1 MLIPVLWTDCECFKK
16 ITDCRGRLVGS
27 LIWTSGWT
35 ALLTHRPSVGVCMCV
50 MCFSVAVCVQ
60 KVVMIGGNDSFVH
73 IRLKNVFV
81 WVDIDLSDTNTLSVF
96 FIVNKWQE
104 IGYIRT
110 HRVPVGCKDILNAN
124 YMRLRSHTHA
134 ESGSMRRAP
143 SQEPLNSPPS
153 LHVKQWKPYWKNT
166 LT

>member
-1 MLIPVLWTDCECFKK
+1 M
-16 ITDCRGRLVGS
+16 
-27 LIWTSGWT
+27 
-35 ALLTHRPSVGVCMCV
+35 GVCIRV

-153 LHVKQWKPYWKNT
+153 LHVKQWKPY
-166 LT
+166 

>member
-1 MLIPVLWTDCECFKK
+1 M
-16 ITDCRGRLVGS
+16 R
-27 LIWTSGWT
+27 
-35 ALLTHRPSVGVCMCV
+35 V

-73 IRLKNVFV
+73 IRLKNMFV

-96 FIVNKWQE
+96 FIVNKWQD

-124 YMRLRSHTHA
+124 YMRLRSHTHTHA

-143 SQEPLNSPPS
+143 SQEPLNSPPPS
-153 LHVKQWKPYWKNT
+153 M
-166 LT
+166 

>member
-1 MLIPVLWTDCECFKK
+1 M
-16 ITDCRGRLVGS
+16 R
-27 LIWTSGWT
+27 
-35 ALLTHRPSVGVCMCV
+35 V

-110 HRVPVGCKDILNAN
+110 QSP
-124 YMRLRSHTHA
+124 
-134 ESGSMRRAP
+134 SG
-143 SQEPLNSPPS
+143 L
-153 LHVKQWKPYWKNT
+153 
-166 LT
+166 